1 MLLRRKSSIFFFFFY
16 GLVVPIVIY
25 PPFDYFMI
33 LLSFVDSKSS
43 IRSTTHIAFSR
54 RYLESKAIISA
65 ASNMV

>member
-1 MLLRRKSSIFFFFFY
+1 MLLRRKSSIFFFFN

-25 PPFDYFMI
+25 PSFDYFMI

-54 RYLESKAIISA
+54 RYFGK
-65 ASNMV
+65 